1 MRFPRKYDCLNQN
14 LFSLEQFKIIP
25 LRYEDRTKIMQWRN
39 EQIYHLRQNKP
50 LTIEDQEKYFT
61 DTVSELFKEKQP
73 SQLLFSFLEK
83 DICIGYGGLVHMNWE
98 DKRAEMSFLVNPAIA
113 SNIEAYEISFS
124 SFIKLI
130 KKVCFEEIKFNKL
143 YTETY
148 SNRLKHI
155 KILEKNEF
163 VIEGILR
170 EHIIQKSKF
179 QNSIL
184 HSILETE
191 YNAIKK

>member
-1 MRFPRKYDCLNQN
+1 MNSYKALNKQVYN
-14 LFSLEQFKIIP
+14 FEDFSIVPIRHKDML
-25 LRYEDRTKIMQWRN
+25 KIMNWRN
-39 EQIYHLRQNKP
+39 TQIIHLRQKIE
-50 LTIEDQEKYFT
+50 LTIEKQEEYYEK
-61 DTVSELFKEKQP
+61 VIKNLFNNEQP

-83 DICIGYGGLVHMNWE
+83 KICIGYGGLVHMNWE
-98 DKRAEMSFLVNPAIA
+98 DKRAEMSFLVNPVIA

-170 EHIIQKSKF
+170 EHIIQNSKF

>member
-1 MRFPRKYDCLNQN
+1 MNSYKALNKQVYN
-14 LFSLEQFKIIP
+14 FEDFSIVTIRHK
-25 LRYEDRTKIMQWRN
+25 DMVKIMNWRN
-39 EQIYHLRQNKP
+39 TQIIHLRQKIE
-50 LTIEDQEKYFT
+50 LTIEKQEEYYEK
-61 DTVSELFKEKQP
+61 VIKNLFKDEQP
-73 SQLLFSFLEK
+73 NQLLFSFLEK

-98 DKRAEMSFLVNPAIA
+98 DKRAEMSFLVNPVIA

>member
-1 MRFPRKYDCLNQN
+1 MKSYKALNNQIYSSGK
-14 LFSLEQFKIIP
+14 FSLVPIRF
-25 LRYEDRTKIMQWRN
+25 EDKLDIMKWRN
-39 EQIYHLRQNKP
+39 EQLYHLRQEKP
-50 LTIEDQEKYFT
+50 LTLEDQEKYFN
-61 DTVSELFKEKQP
+61 DVISNLFEQEKPNQI
-73 SQLLFSFLEK
+73 LFSFLEN
-83 DICIGYGGLVHMNWE
+83 DICVGYGGLVHINWIN
-98 DKRAEMSFLVNPAIA
+98 KNAEMSFLVNPIIA

-155 KILEKNEF
+155 NILEKNGF
-163 VIEGILR
+163 VLEGILR
-170 EHIIQKSKF
+170 EHIIQNSKF

>member
-1 MRFPRKYDCLNQN
+1 MNSYKALNKQVYN
-14 LFSLEQFKIIP
+14 FEDFSIVPIRHK
-25 LRYEDRTKIMQWRN
+25 DMVKIMNWRN
-39 EQIYHLRQNKP
+39 TQIIHLRQKIE
-50 LTIEDQEKYFT
+50 LTIEKQEEYYEK
-61 DTVSELFKEKQP
+61 VIKNLFKDEQP
-73 SQLLFSFLEK
+73 NQLLFSFLEK

-98 DKRAEMSFLVNPAIA
+98 DKRAEMSFLVNPVIA

-155 KILEKNEF
+155 KILEKNGF

-170 EHIIQKSKF
+170 EHIIQNSKF

>member
-1 MRFPRKYDCLNQN
+1 MNSYKALNKQVYN
-14 LFSLEQFKIIP
+14 FEDFSIVPIRHK
-25 LRYEDRTKIMQWRN
+25 DMVKIMNWRN
-39 EQIYHLRQNKP
+39 TQIIHLRQKIE
-50 LTIEDQEKYFT
+50 LTIEKQEEYYEK
-61 DTVSELFKEKQP
+61 VIKNLFKDEQP
-73 SQLLFSFLEK
+73 NQLLFSFLEK

-98 DKRAEMSFLVNPAIA
+98 DKRAEMSFLVNPVIA

>member
-1 MRFPRKYDCLNQN
+1 MNSYKALNKQVYN
-14 LFSLEQFKIIP
+14 FEDFSIVPIRHKDML
-25 LRYEDRTKIMQWRN
+25 KIMNWRN
-39 EQIYHLRQNKP
+39 TQIIHLRQKIE
-50 LTIEDQEKYFT
+50 LTIEKQEEYYEK
-61 DTVSELFKEKQP
+61 VIKNLFNDEQP

-98 DKRAEMSFLVNPAIA
+98 DKRAEMSFLVNPVIA
-113 SNIEAYEISFS
+113 SNIEVYEISFS

-155 KILEKNEF
+155 KILEKNGF

-170 EHIIQKSKF
+170 EHIIQNSKF

>member
-1 MRFPRKYDCLNQN
+1 MNSYKALNKQVYN
-14 LFSLEQFKIIP
+14 
-25 LRYEDRTKIMQWRN
+25 YEDFSIVPIRHKDMVKIMNWRN
-39 EQIYHLRQNKP
+39 TQIIHLRQKIE
-50 LTIEDQEKYFT
+50 LTIEKQEEYYEK
-61 DTVSELFKEKQP
+61 VIKNLFNDEQP
-73 SQLLFSFLEK
+73 NQLLFSFLEK

-98 DKRAEMSFLVNPAIA
+98 DKRAEMSFLVNPVIA

-155 KILEKNEF
+155 KILEKNGF

-170 EHIIQKSKF
+170 EHIIQNSKF